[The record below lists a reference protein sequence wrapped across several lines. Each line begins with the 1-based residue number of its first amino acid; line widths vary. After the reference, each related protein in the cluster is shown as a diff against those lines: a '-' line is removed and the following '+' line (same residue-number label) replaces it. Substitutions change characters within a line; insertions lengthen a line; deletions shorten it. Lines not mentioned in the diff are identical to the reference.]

1 MIRPLLTA
9 RSAARL
15 SAAALLT
22 LTACSSDEPKKQ
34 DPSPAA
40 AMDAGAAVQ
49 PDAGPPAAKDAGPP
63 PMPDAGSPAD
73 AGSLAIT
80 STPSDDAPR
89 AKSSVFDRV
98 LAKPKDASASLDEL
112 KSKVEKATGAKVQ
125 SIKKSMRTWVLIEFA
140 PASPA
145 RGDAEQRRILDKIE
159 GTGLFSKVE
168 GDRMMK
174 VK

>member
-1 MIRPLLTA
+1 MIRSH
-9 RSAARL
+9 SAL
-15 SAAALLT
+15 PCAAALLATIILT
-22 LTACSSDEPKKQ
+22 LSACSSDEPKKQ

-40 AMDAGAAVQ
+40 AMDAGAPMT
-49 PDAGPPAAKDAGPP
+49 PDAGPPPAPDAGPP
-63 PMPDAGSPAD
+63 STPDAAMAPDAGT
-73 AGSLAIT
+73 LAVA

-89 AKSSVFDRV
+89 GKSSVFDRV
-98 LAKPKDASASLDEL
+98 LAKPEDVGASLDEL
-112 KSKVEKATGAKVQ
+112 RGKIEKATGAKVQ